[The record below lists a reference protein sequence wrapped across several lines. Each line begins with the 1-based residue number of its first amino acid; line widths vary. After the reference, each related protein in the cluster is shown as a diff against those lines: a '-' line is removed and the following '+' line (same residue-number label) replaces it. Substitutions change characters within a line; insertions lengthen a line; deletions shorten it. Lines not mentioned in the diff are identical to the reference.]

1 MIRND
6 LKRSSDFTAIEHR
19 RMRLGAAACL
29 VVVASVGCQRS
40 PYELA
45 PVHGTVTID
54 GRPVSQA
61 KVMFAPVENAENAVN
76 PGKPAFGLLRE
87 DGSYKLTTY
96 ENDDGAVVGKHW
108 VTLVN
113 LTRKAAK
120 NQTEGNRT
128 ISSLPSFTRLTVP
141 QQVTVAA
148 GQENQID
155 IKLTAKEVAQY
166 GVVDDD

>member
-1 MIRND
+1 
-6 LKRSSDFTAIEHR
+6 
-19 RMRLGAAACL
+19 MRLGAAACL
-29 VVVASVGCQRS
+29 MAVVSAGCQRS

-61 KVMFAPVENAENAVN
+61 KVMFAPVENAENAAN

-87 DGSYKLTTY
+87 NGSYKLTTY

-113 LTRKAAK
+113 LTRKAEKQQLVVRRAP
-120 NQTEGNRT
+120 NIVPT
-128 ISSLPSFTRLTVP
+128 FTRLTVP

-155 IKLTAKEVAQY
+155 IKLSAKEVAQY